1 MAGTAQG
8 PVAPKQVAP
17 GVARQHE
24 HPASRQRRT
33 RRARGAAP
41 CPRRHRRAPRRT
53 QAAGFSPTLTSSPS
67 FRLRATGVALGMTLP
82 RRKTRGRGRRCAH
95 PPPSP
100 PSLPDD
106 ARLPPTRAAARPPSA
121 GPPGCGAEA
130 SPLAAQVGATIS
142 RAAPAPVRL
151 DSPHAKGR
159 AGRHQTQVLSLTRGG
174 AAGDDHP
181 RRSRG
186 HAGEGGTW
194 QRSSLR
200 GHSAHGNLSPT
211 RDVLKSATASR
222 QRGQYALGQPFSSPL
237 REGLCHERSVE
248 QKRGAARTALHAIDR
263 VAEVDLAY
271 EPGLQTLG
279 AVVNVEANGS
289 P

>member
-1 MAGTAQG
+1 
-8 PVAPKQVAP
+8 
-17 GVARQHE
+17 
-24 HPASRQRRT
+24 
-33 RRARGAAP
+33 
-41 CPRRHRRAPRRT
+41 
-53 QAAGFSPTLTSSPS
+53 
-67 FRLRATGVALGMTLP
+67 MTLP

-106 ARLPPTRAAARPPSA
+106 ARLPPTQAAARPPSA

-248 QKRGAARTALHAIDR
+248 QKRGAARAALHAIDR